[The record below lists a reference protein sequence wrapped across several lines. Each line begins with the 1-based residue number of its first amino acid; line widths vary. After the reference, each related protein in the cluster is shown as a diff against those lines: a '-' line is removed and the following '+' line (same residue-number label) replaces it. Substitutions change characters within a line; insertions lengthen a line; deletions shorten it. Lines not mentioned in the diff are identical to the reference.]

1 MPIESGSTKPP
12 APAPAPAPRIT
23 RADGSSGPSLSWADI
38 LKASGT
44 TEEEWNAKL
53 EALIARTTFKRPGT
67 QQPVLPE
74 SQIHDLIDYGLRPE
88 KVRAAM
94 FASISAAWRSR
105 AGVK

>member
-12 APAPAPAPRIT
+12 APAPAPAPSLT
-23 RADGSSGPSLSWADI
+23 RADGSVLSLSWADI